1 MSILYWNISA
11 GLLSKWDYVRDL
23 VEKYRPDV
31 FFISEAELRGGLDHR
46 CLNIQDYEIVMSN
59 TMSLRGKAR
68 IIALVKQNGPTEIV
82 VQNNSG
88 NEIIFLKSK
97 NCWVVGCYRPFKTF
111 DNETIS
117 SNFNRM
123 LESLK
128 QIPPDS
134 PIIVVGDLN
143 IDPYRDETNL
153 KQSLIEWSD
162 RKGLELIE
170 LGITRSRKVAGV
182 LQTSTLDLVFTNIPN
197 LKVENNFCDLSD
209 HCVVNISVTTST
221 NKTNQTKKRV
231 EWMNWKGFDG
241 ILANN
246 YFGEL
251 INSTPSIFECHSVDE
266 VDYRIRAGLVKT
278 FDKFVPSRWITVRQ
292 GEVCSPKITRLKNR
306 KNRLRKVWNK
316 NKTLFNWENFVTAS
330 KQLRKE
336 VRWVRR
342 GQLRSKI
349 MKGQKEFW
357 KEVNGLMGNNQQGID
372 MIEKDG
378 EIVNDAGKVCDLFM
392 EFFIDKVEKNVD
404 SYEQRDWNSFQLETG
419 SFDEF
424 SESELRRAF
433 ARLSGKKSS
442 GMDTIPGLL
451 LKNLQQSSFKAIR
464 HLFNLVIK
472 QFRIPPTWKV
482 AKLSPVFKKGR
493 VSNINNYRPVSNLSS
508 LAKLFEL
515 CVLGRFENLDLDE
528 VLGRSQHGFRK
539 CHGTDTAVSTV
550 VSHLSKSLSVGKR
563 VICYSADLTAAFDLL
578 RKEVLV
584 EIMVKKQIPT
594 YLIRIVFAFLSNREG
609 FVQIGQSRSCVR
621 EIKLGCVQGSI
632 LGPFLFNVYTSELDK
647 IISPWSLVSYADDA
661 YISIEGEDLNELKD
675 QFVTT
680 FTRHE
685 QWLQK
690 IGMVCN
696 KGKTEVVIFGSGEI
710 MEIKVGTETIKTSKV
725 MKMLGIWVDWDL
737 KWKTH
742 VEKAVAKCRSLGFAL
757 RYLNKYL
764 TREEM
769 KKIFISHFTSKL
781 CYGSPVWAN
790 AINYNQR
797 ALLRSVYYKQVRV
810 ILRDFRYNFG
820 RREMANKLG
829 VHMID
834 DILLRRMSVF
844 IFSILESLYPSE
856 LSGLLLSFA
865 YHNPRQEERLFFF
878 RESRSLVAKS
888 HITSVAHSV
897 VPRWTFDYLNLSKL
911 AFKTQL
917 DQALR
922 EGR

>member
-1 MSILYWNISA
+1 
-11 GLLSKWDYVRDL
+11 
-23 VEKYRPDV
+23 
-31 FFISEAELRGGLDHR
+31 
-46 CLNIQDYEIVMSN
+46 
-59 TMSLRGKAR
+59 
-68 IIALVKQNGPTEIV
+68 
-82 VQNNSG
+82 
-88 NEIIFLKSK
+88 
-97 NCWVVGCYRPFKTF
+97 
-111 DNETIS
+111 
-117 SNFNRM
+117 
-123 LESLK
+123 
-128 QIPPDS
+128 
-134 PIIVVGDLN
+134 
-143 IDPYRDETNL
+143 
-153 KQSLIEWSD
+153 
-162 RKGLELIE
+162 
-170 LGITRSRKVAGV
+170 
-182 LQTSTLDLVFTNIPN
+182 
-197 LKVENNFCDLSD
+197 
-209 HCVVNISVTTST
+209 
-221 NKTNQTKKRV
+221 
-231 EWMNWKGFDG
+231 
-241 ILANN
+241 
-246 YFGEL
+246 
-251 INSTPSIFECHSVDE
+251 
-266 VDYRIRAGLVKT
+266 
-278 FDKFVPSRWITVRQ
+278 
-292 GEVCSPKITRLKNR
+292 
-306 KNRLRKVWNK
+306 
-316 NKTLFNWENFVTAS
+316 
-330 KQLRKE
+330 
-336 VRWVRR
+336 
-342 GQLRSKI
+342 
-349 MKGQKEFW
+349 
-357 KEVNGLMGNNQQGID
+357 
-372 MIEKDG
+372 
-378 EIVNDAGKVCDLFM
+378 
-392 EFFIDKVEKNVD
+392 
-404 SYEQRDWNSFQLETG
+404 
-419 SFDEF
+419 
-424 SESELRRAF
+424 
-433 ARLSGKKSS
+433 
-442 GMDTIPGLL
+442 
-451 LKNLQQSSFKAIR
+451 
-464 HLFNLVIK
+464 
-472 QFRIPPTWKV
+472 
-482 AKLSPVFKKGR
+482 
-493 VSNINNYRPVSNLSS
+493 VSNLSS

-742 VEKAVAKCRSLGFAL
+742 VEKTVAKCRSLGFAL